1 MQLQLELSMLLEE
14 DVIKWEDEWEVHDKQ
29 HDVELFDGQLD
40 EKEHDILLDD
50 DEDGEL
56 VEVLQDWELPDE
68 QHEP

>member
-1 MQLQLELSMLLEE
+1 MYLNAKMIEKYMINSMMLSFLIDSLM
-14 DVIKWEDEWEVHDKQ
+14 IM
-29 HDVELFDGQLD
+29 
-40 EKEHDILLDD
+40 IMRDD

>member
-14 DVIKWEDEWEVHDKQ
+14 YSLIFEDEREVHDKQ

-50 DEDGEL
+50 DENGEL
-56 VEVLQDWELPDE
+56 VEVLQD
-68 QHEP
+68 